1 MSKPISVVG
10 SSNMDLVIKTE
21 RIPRPGE
28 TILGGE
34 FVMIAGGKGA
44 NQAVAAARLG
54 AQVNFIARVGND
66 AFGTK
71 MLENFARDG
80 INSGF
85 VVKDQSKA
93 SGVATI
99 TVDSHGENSIVVAPG
114 ANAALSPAD
123 IEAAE
128 KVIAESG
135 SLLLQLEIPLETV
148 IRAAELA
155 HKHGTR
161 VILDPAPAQ
170 KLPEKLLK
178 LIDILTPNE
187 SEAELLTG
195 IGGDSEES
203 ARKQAECL
211 FAAGVSCV
219 LVTRGASGSM
229 LYDGREFKSFPALK
243 VKSVDSTAAGD
254 CFNGALAAAL
264 AEGKALDQAIEF
276 ASRAAACSTTRL
288 GAQDSLPGK
297 FDLEHFQN

>member
-1 MSKPISVVG
+1 MSKSISVVG

-66 AFGTK
+66 AFGTS

-80 INSGF
+80 INSDY

-99 TVDSHGENSIVVAPG
+99 TVDSNGENSIVVAPG
-114 ANAALSPAD
+114 ANAALTPAD
-123 IEAAE
+123 VEAAE
-128 KVIAESG
+128 KVIAESD
-135 SLLLQLEIPLETV
+135 SLLLQLEVPLETV

-155 HKHGTR
+155 RKHGTR

-170 KLPEKLLK
+170 KLPDNLLK
-178 LIDILTPNE
+178 LVDILTPNE

-195 IGGDSEES
+195 IAGDSEET
-203 ARKQAECL
+203 ARKQAESL
-211 FAAGVSCV
+211 SSSGVCCV
-219 LVTRGASGSM
+219 LVTRGASGSL
-229 LYDGREFKSFPALK
+229 LYDGKEFKSFSALK

-264 AEGKALDQAIEF
+264 SEGKSIDQSIAF

-297 FDLEHFQN
+297 FEMEHFQS